1 NLLAEASEPMSNASS
16 TFSMLNNADLTFP
29 TIKNE
34 DGDEVD
40 LTHGRFGTFME
51 SQDREV
57 RKNAFKAMYDTYGNF
72 IHTFASTLTGNVKKS
87 NFYAKV
93 RSYDSARQAALDNN
107 NIPEKVYDNLLEA
120 VHESLPLPHRYSAL
134 RKKVLGVD
142 ELHMYDM
149 YTPLIKNV
157 DMDISYEKAKQLV
170 VEGLEPLGT
179 EYVDTV
185 KKGYESRWID
195 VE

>member
-1 NLLAEASEPMSNASS
+1 
-16 TFSMLNNADLTFP
+16 
-29 TIKNE
+29 
-34 DGDEVD
+34 
-40 LTHGRFGTFME
+40 
-51 SQDREV
+51 
-57 RKNAFKAMYDTYGNF
+57 
-72 IHTFASTLTGNVKKS
+72 TGNVKKS

-120 VHESLPLPHRYSAL
+120 VHESLPLLHRYSAL

-185 KKGYESRWID
+185 
-195 VE
+195 